1 MLPLLTIAGLMI
13 GWNLLVGAR
22 REEEEE
28 EKDTAEGSAVR
39 VTRPMIARNQTTMV
53 VVQSLFALRL
63 FPLLSAGR
71 TSKENEKESLY
82 VVIDEDHY

>member
-1 MLPLLTIAGLMI
+1 MI

-22 REEEEE
+22 REEEE